1 MFKHKG
7 VRIKVYHKN
16 TTLDL
21 FLCGGTLLF
30 TALLFLF
37 LKVRFETINN
47 FYLQLESNMK
57 EMLIYI
63 FTSLTLSIAIL
74 VILKIIFKEFFYN
87 LDNKKKLCNLILN
100 NNFYSSEIIRSS
112 NGKSRVKYTYFPKF
126 YYSYKNGVIKVIIG
140 LDGSRFQL
148 KYLELEKLL
157 EGMYNAELI
166 DKTIKNSE
174 VIYLLQVISDDKRI
188 IFNEKNEECNLNT
201 IIPLMNNL
209 MWDITKVPH
218 CLITGGT
225 GGGKSYFLFYLV
237 RSFLNLKNEVGDP
250 ISTTV
255 KILDAKMSDLSFLES
270 ILPDDVF
277 YDKNKILMQ
286 LRLAVEEM
294 DRRYILMRDE
304 KNRKVGSNFLEHNLE
319 PYIIFFDE
327 FIAFAVTLDKAKKE
341 ELRDR
346 MFQIILKG
354 RQAGV
359 FLILTTQRADAE
371 FIPGAIRDNL
381 GLRVSVGNLSKE
393 GYKMTFGDVEKEFLP
408 RTKKGE
414 GYIYLMG
421 ESKFPMEFYSPLLD
435 TNYNLVEDVGG
446 LLDRRKGTFQAE
458 HRDNNPQAT
467 ALDET

>member
-1 MFKHKG
+1 MA
-7 VRIKVYHKN
+7 KV
-16 TTLDL
+16 
-21 FLCGGTLLF
+21 
-30 TALLFLF
+30 
-37 LKVRFETINN
+37 E
-47 FYLQLESNMK
+47 
-57 EMLIYI
+57 
-63 FTSLTLSIAIL
+63 LSIRIFL
-74 VILKIIFKEFFYN
+74 NFIIH
-87 LDNKKKLCNLILN
+87 I
-100 NNFYSSEIIRSS
+100 
-112 NGKSRVKYTYFPKF
+112 
-126 YYSYKNGVIKVIIG
+126 IIG